1 MRLYT
6 EIRLLLLLLFWL
18 LLLGPLPPTVCA
30 YVRRRQASFVMLAE
44 KKCREDKAY
53 QNNLKNLEMKR
64 LLSAMGSFE
73 NHLNETAVGSF
84 CRSLFGDC
92 GVCVPVP
99 GHASVWFWFKYCVL
113 TCLGFQVAG
122 EAGSIRGKGM
132 IGIWKWAWVELLWL
146 RGGRKDSMLKRYVK
160 SKVQQL
166 NR

>member
-1 MRLYT
+1 MC
-6 EIRLLLLLLFWL
+6 
-18 LLLGPLPPTVCA
+18 VCA
-30 YVRRRQASFVMLAE
+30 TAAGLVCNVGRK

-99 GHASVWFWFKYCVL
+99 GHASVWF
-113 TCLGFQVAG
+113 
-122 EAGSIRGKGM
+122 
-132 IGIWKWAWVELLWL
+132 
-146 RGGRKDSMLKRYVK
+146 
-160 SKVQQL
+160 
-166 NR
+166 